1 MGYVRVHGQLE
12 KKPNSYL
19 GLWRVKCNN
28 GTYTAWTDEE
38 TARQYL
44 NHINNED
51 REGEYF
57 YVPDEPTAQEV
68 ASAQAEYEAQRAR
81 ENEEWQRR
89 QERRKKE
96 QQRVEANRK
105 SKRSDEKYVFVISC
119 IQRGHS
125 GTEYYLGDTNLLA
138 MGNSRFTSAKV
149 EKAKV
154 FKTKASAQ
162 KIVDI
167 LSSNFLVNR
176 VFRNFKVVRKDKKIF
191 GL

>member
-1 MGYVRVHGQLE
+1 MPYVRVRGHLE

-19 GLWRVKCNN
+19 ELWRVKCNN
-28 GTYTAWTDEE
+28 GTYTAWVPYED
-38 TARQYL
+38 AKRHCDY
-44 NHINNED
+44 INNED

-57 YVPDEPTAQEV
+57 YVPDKPTAEEIRRDQE
-68 ASAQAEYEAQRAR
+68 EYEARRAR
-81 ENEEWQRR
+81 EDAEWKRR
-89 QERRKKE
+89 EERRKKE

-105 SKRSDEKYVFVISC
+105 SKRSDDKYVYVISC